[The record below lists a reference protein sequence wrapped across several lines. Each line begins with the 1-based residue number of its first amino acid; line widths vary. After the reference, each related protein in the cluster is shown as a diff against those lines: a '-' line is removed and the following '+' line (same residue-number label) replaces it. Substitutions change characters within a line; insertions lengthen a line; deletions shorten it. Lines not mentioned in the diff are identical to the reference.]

1 MNDVKINEVI
11 TSSLKDIE
19 QIPKKELVIDL
30 EQSDKAYVFADS
42 HQLGRALRYIVD
54 IFMTYLDEGTIQIK
68 TTSDE
73 NNITIQ
79 LISDKKMDSDIF
91 SPLNDNDVGIAQTD
105 HILLYMAKV
114 ILKDHASTTSI
125 DDSDEKTTVS
135 ISVPVVDV

>member
-19 QIPKKELVIDL
+19 QTPKKVVIDL
-30 EQSDKAYVFADS
+30 EESDKAYVFADS

-54 IFMTYLDEGTIQIK
+54 IFITYLDEGDIQIK

-79 LISDKKMDSDIF
+79 LTSDKKMDSDIF
-91 SPLNDNDVGIAQTD
+91 SPLNDNDVGISQTD

-114 ILKDHASTTSI
+114 ILKDHAGTTSI
-125 DDSDEKTTVS
+125 DDSDDKTTVS
-135 ISVPVVDV
+135 ISVPVVEV